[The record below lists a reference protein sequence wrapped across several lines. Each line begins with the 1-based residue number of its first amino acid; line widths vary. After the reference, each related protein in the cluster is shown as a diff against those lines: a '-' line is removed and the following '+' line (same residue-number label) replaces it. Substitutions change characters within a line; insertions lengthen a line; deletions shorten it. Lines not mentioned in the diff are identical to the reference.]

1 MGDKEYDGIW
11 RFRNGEI
18 DFRRRTAIMGIV
30 NATPDSF
37 SDGGQF
43 FDRERAVEQG
53 LKLVE
58 DGADI
63 LDIGGESTRP
73 GSESVSVEEEL
84 RRTVPVIRDLARK
97 VSVPISIDTT
107 KAVVAREAVEAGAE
121 IVNDIS
127 AGTFDPEMVE
137 VVRSFDHVKFV
148 LMHTLGN
155 PKTMQND
162 PRYDD
167 VVSEVFQFLKERVEL
182 AEKMGIPRER
192 IAVDPGIGFGKTLE
206 HNLLLQRRLSHF
218 KTLGCPVLLGASRK
232 SFIGL
237 LTGLPV
243 DQRLEG
249 SLASFAL
256 GVANGADII
265 RVHDVKESHAM
276 RLVADAI
283 VGKRSEFS
291 L

>member
-1 MGDKEYDGIW
+1 MGDKGYDGIW

-53 LKLVE
+53 LKFVE

-84 RRTVPVIRDLARK
+84 RRTVPVIRDLAQK

-167 VVSEVFQFLKERVEL
+167 VVAEVFQFLKERVEL
-182 AEKMGIPRER
+182 AENMGISRER

-206 HNLLLQRRLSHF
+206 HNLLLQRMLKHF

-283 VGKRSEFS
+283 VGKSTEFS